1 MTIKRPIVACFAALL
16 VIAAVSAILPGPL
29 EAIPIDVSLDPKK
42 FGTLDQA
49 KTNCPNLNCGPAAA
63 VNSFVY
69 LQNMFP
75 GTYKVPLVPA
85 GKEID
90 VANALNGKNFMNT
103 CCVEGGGTSIADFIL
118 GEMAYMEQQNTA
130 ATRYKAQMSD
140 EWSAPGHPGVKKPTF
155 VQDNTKPT
163 VAFIADEL
171 KAGEDVELALKPFTG
186 PGHYVTLTGIT
197 FNTETG
203 TGTISFVDPMGG
215 MVGKAG
221 IKRGPG
227 ENVSIMTDY
236 MIGDQVT
243 RVVGAVAE
251 SPVPEPT
258 TLLLFGTTAA
268 GLGFARWRQRRRKQ
282 PQR

>member
-1 MTIKRPIVACFAALL
+1 MTIKRPIVACFAVLL
-16 VIAAVSAILPGPL
+16 VIAAVAAILSGPVVGM
-29 EAIPIDVSLDPKK
+29 PIDVSLDPKK
-42 FGTLDQA
+42 FGRLDQTR
-49 KTNCPNLNCGPAAA
+49 TNCPTMNCGPTAA

-90 VANALNGKNFMNT
+90 VANTLNGKNFMNT

-118 GEMAYMEQQNTA
+118 GKMAYLEQQNKA

-140 EWSAPGHPGVKKPTF
+140 EWNPPGHPGVKKPTF
-155 VQDNTKPT
+155 VQDNIKPT

-171 KAGEDVELALKPFTG
+171 KAGEDVELALKPLTG

-197 FNTETG
+197 FDTETG

-215 MVGKAG
+215 MLGKAG
-221 IKRGPG
+221 IMRGSG
-227 ENVSIMTDY
+227 ENASIVTDY
-236 MIGDQVT
+236 MIGNQVT

-258 TLLLFGTTAA
+258 TLLLVGTTAA
-268 GLGFARWRQRRRKQ
+268 GIGLARWRQRRRKQ
-282 PQR
+282 QP